1 MFKSGLCT
9 AKPRFFCC
17 SFMNNQNHQS
27 DPTKRARLR
36 WRARR
41 GLLENDLI
49 IQRFFDKHELD
60 LADEDVYAL
69 SVLFEE
75 VDNVLLDLFLGRKEP
90 DGALDTPDIRRVIQ
104 MMREL

>member
-1 MFKSGLCT
+1 MS
-9 AKPRFFCC
+9 
-17 SFMNNQNHQS
+17 NQSHQA
-27 DPTKRARLR
+27 DPSQRARLR

-49 IQRFFDKHELD
+49 IERFFDKHEMELTN
-60 LADEDVYAL
+60 EDVQAL
-69 SVLFEE
+69 TVLFEE

-90 DGALDTPDIRRVIQ
+90 EGSLDQPDVRKVIQ

>member
-1 MFKSGLCT
+1 MSNKS
-9 AKPRFFCC
+9 
-17 SFMNNQNHQS
+17 HQA
-27 DPTKRARLR
+27 DPTQRARLR

-49 IQRFFDKHELD
+49 IERFFDKHEMELT
-60 LADEDVYAL
+60 DEDVQSL
-69 SVLFEE
+69 TVLFEE

-90 DGALDTPDIRRVIQ
+90 EGNLDQPGVRRVIQ

>member
-1 MFKSGLCT
+1 MS
-9 AKPRFFCC
+9 
-17 SFMNNQNHQS
+17 NQSHQA
-27 DPTKRARLR
+27 DPTQRARLR

-49 IQRFFDKHELD
+49 IERFFDKHEMELTND
-60 LADEDVYAL
+60 DVQAL
-69 SVLFEE
+69 TVLFEE

-90 DGALDTPDIRRVIQ
+90 EGDLDTPGVRKVIQ

>member
-1 MFKSGLCT
+1 MS
-9 AKPRFFCC
+9 
-17 SFMNNQNHQS
+17 NQSHQA
-27 DPTKRARLR
+27 DPTQRARLR

-49 IQRFFDKHELD
+49 IERFFDKHEMELTND
-60 LADEDVYAL
+60 DVQAL
-69 SVLFEE
+69 TALFEE

-90 DGALDTPDIRRVIQ
+90 EGDLDKPEVRKVIQ

>member
-1 MFKSGLCT
+1 MS
-9 AKPRFFCC
+9 
-17 SFMNNQNHQS
+17 NQSHQA
-27 DPTKRARLR
+27 DPTQRARLR

-49 IQRFFDKHELD
+49 IERFFDKHEMELTND
-60 LADEDVYAL
+60 DVQAL
-69 SVLFEE
+69 TVLFEE

-90 DGALDTPDIRRVIQ
+90 EGNLDTPGVRKVIQ

>member
-1 MFKSGLCT
+1 MS
-9 AKPRFFCC
+9 
-17 SFMNNQNHQS
+17 NQNHQA
-27 DPTKRARLR
+27 DPTQRARLR

-49 IQRFFDKHELD
+49 IERFFDRHEMD
-60 LADEDVYAL
+60 LTNQDVQAL
-69 SVLFEE
+69 TALFEE

-90 DGALDTPDIRRVIQ
+90 EGSLDTPDVRKVIQ